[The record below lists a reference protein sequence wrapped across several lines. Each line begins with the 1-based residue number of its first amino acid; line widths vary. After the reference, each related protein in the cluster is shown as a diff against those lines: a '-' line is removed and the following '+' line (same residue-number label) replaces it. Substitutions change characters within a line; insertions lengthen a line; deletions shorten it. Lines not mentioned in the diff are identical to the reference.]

1 MSQFS
6 DKHKNKDNF
15 LVINTQNYLTILHI
29 TLYNCCLH
37 VEECNLTSFA
47 RKSGA
52 VGVEFEQDIIETTV
66 RHIERLPFGTTSSMH
81 SDFKA
86 GRNTELD
93 TLTRIVIELGRKHG
107 ISTPTYEMIYNQLKG

>member
-47 RKSGA
+47 RKSGKSPENKPGNKLPKHYLKQHLKQSITNKEERNQVCA
-52 VGVEFEQDIIETTV
+52 LLCFQYIEGLFQNNIMRLQKNNQSSLTV
-66 RHIERLPFGTTSSMH
+66 
-81 SDFKA
+81 
-86 GRNTELD
+86 
-93 TLTRIVIELGRKHG
+93 V
-107 ISTPTYEMIYNQLKG
+107 